1 MDFNFTEEH
10 QMLLDT
16 ADKIAR
22 DFPRSYYVECAKTQT
37 FPQAQWDALASAGIL
52 GINTPEAMAV
62 RGWAW
67 WRWCCCR
74 SVWPTAAWRS
84 CFPSST
90 RASRSPA
97 SAAPVPR
104 HRSSA
109 GCRPSPAARSAA
121 VLPLPSLTPAPTPSR
136 SRPSPEEGDHFILN
150 GNKLFISGINDAHQV
165 LVVAKTSTG
174 EGAPE
179 LTLFVVDTDSAG
191 LSWDRMDTMLLN
203 AEGQFF
209 VYFDNVK
216 VPRENVLG
224 KVGRGIEVLF
234 DALNPER
241 MVVAAGAIGGGR
253 HALARGVEYA
263 NERTIFKGPIGAY
276 QGLQHPMAE
285 ARAQLEAASLLV
297 LKSAWLHDQASRP
310 RWSATLA
317 NVGSWVGTDAAYKA
331 ADPRSS
337 ASVVTGSARLR
348 HAEPLHRR
356 AAGQSRPSTREMT
369 LNHIGIHSGLAEVVL
384 SGALAASAGPQPRSP
399 TGPACVR
406 AGRHGVAKTAW

>member
-52 GINTPEAMAV
+52 GINTPEAYGGSGLGMVALVLLQERLAERGVAPLFFVVNQGIAV
-62 RGWAW
+62 PSISRHGTEAQKQ
-67 WRWCCCR
+67 RWLPAIASGEKRCCFAITE
-74 SVWPTAAWRS
+74 PN
-84 CFPSST
+84 
-90 RASRSPA
+90 
-97 SAAPVPR
+97 
-104 HRSSA
+104 A
-109 GCRPSPAARSAA
+109 GTNTFKIQTVAK
-121 VLPLPSLTPAPTPSR
+121 
-136 SRPSPEEGDHFILN
+136 EEGDHFILN

-174 EGAPE
+174 EGRAE

-297 LKSAWLHDQASRP
+297 LKSAWLHDQGQP
-310 RWSATLA
+310 PKVVGDIA
-317 NVGSWVGTDAAYKA
+317 NMGKLVGTDAAYKA
-331 ADPRSS
+331 ADAALQCFGGYGFCESYDMLS
-337 ASVVTGSARLR
+337 HFIAARLGKV
-348 HAEPLHRR
+348 APIN
-356 AAGQSRPSTREMT
+356 REMT
-369 LNHIGIHSGLAEVVL
+369 LNYIGEFILGLPK
-384 SGALAASAGPQPRSP
+384 SY
-399 TGPACVR
+399 
-406 AGRHGVAKTAW
+406 

>member
-37 FPQAQWDALASAGIL
+37 FPQAQWDALAGAGIL
-52 GINTPEAMAV
+52 GINTPEAYGGSGLGMVALVLLQERLAERGVAPLFFVVNQGIAV
-62 RGWAW
+62 PSISRHGTEAQKQ
-67 WRWCCCR
+67 RWLPPIASGEKRCCFAITE
-74 SVWPTAAWRS
+74 PN
-84 CFPSST
+84 
-90 RASRSPA
+90 
-97 SAAPVPR
+97 
-104 HRSSA
+104 A
-109 GCRPSPAARSAA
+109 GTNTFKIQTVARD
-121 VLPLPSLTPAPTPSR
+121 
-136 SRPSPEEGDHFILN
+136 EGDHFTLN

-174 EGAPE
+174 EGRAE

-297 LKSAWLHDQASRP
+297 LKSAWLHDQGQP
-310 RWSATLA
+310 PKVVGDIA
-317 NVGSWVGTDAAYKA
+317 NMGKLVGTDAAYKA
-331 ADPRSS
+331 ADAALQCFGGYGFCESYDMLS
-337 ASVVTGSARLR
+337 HFIAARLGKV
-348 HAEPLHRR
+348 APIN
-356 AAGQSRPSTREMT
+356 REMT
-369 LNHIGIHSGLAEVVL
+369 LNYIGEFILGLPK
-384 SGALAASAGPQPRSP
+384 SY
-399 TGPACVR
+399 
-406 AGRHGVAKTAW
+406 

>member
-16 ADKIAR
+16 ADRIAR

-37 FPQAQWDALASAGIL
+37 FPQAQWDALAGAGIL
-52 GINTPEAMAV
+52 GINTPEAYGGSGLGMVALVLLQERLAERGVAPLFFVVNQGIAV
-62 RGWAW
+62 PSISRHGTEAQKQ
-67 WRWCCCR
+67 RWLPPIASGEKRCCFAITE
-74 SVWPTAAWRS
+74 PN
-84 CFPSST
+84 
-90 RASRSPA
+90 
-97 SAAPVPR
+97 
-104 HRSSA
+104 A
-109 GCRPSPAARSAA
+109 GTNTFKIQTVAR
-121 VLPLPSLTPAPTPSR
+121 
-136 SRPSPEEGDHFILN
+136 EEGDHFILN

-174 EGAPE
+174 DGRAE

-191 LSWDRMDTMLLN
+191 LSWDRMDTMLMN

-297 LKSAWLHDQASRP
+297 LKSAWLHDQGQSP
-310 RWSATLA
+310 KVVGDIA
-317 NVGSWVGTDAAYKA
+317 NMGKLVGTDAAYKA
-331 ADPRSS
+331 ADAALQCFGGYGFCESYDMLS
-337 ASVVTGSARLR
+337 HFIAARLGKI
-348 HAEPLHRR
+348 APIN
-356 AAGQSRPSTREMT
+356 REMT
-369 LNHIGIHSGLAEVVL
+369 LNYIGEFILGLPK
-384 SGALAASAGPQPRSP
+384 SY
-399 TGPACVR
+399 
-406 AGRHGVAKTAW
+406 

>member
-52 GINTPEAMAV
+52 GINTPEAYGGSGLGMVALVLLQERLAERGVAPLFFVVNQGIAV
-62 RGWAW
+62 PSISRHGTEAQKQ
-67 WRWCCCR
+67 RWLPAIASGEKRCCFAITE
-74 SVWPTAAWRS
+74 PN
-84 CFPSST
+84 
-90 RASRSPA
+90 
-97 SAAPVPR
+97 
-104 HRSSA
+104 A
-109 GCRPSPAARSAA
+109 GTNTFKIQTVAK
-121 VLPLPSLTPAPTPSR
+121 
-136 SRPSPEEGDHFILN
+136 EEGDHFILN
-150 GNKLFISGINDAHQV
+150 GNKLFISGINDAQQV

-174 EGAPE
+174 EGRAE

-297 LKSAWLHDQASRP
+297 LKSAWLHDQGQP
-310 RWSATLA
+310 PKVVGDIA
-317 NVGSWVGTDAAYKA
+317 NMGKLVGTDAAYKA
-331 ADPRSS
+331 ADAALQCFGGYGFCESYDMLS
-337 ASVVTGSARLR
+337 HFIAARLGKV
-348 HAEPLHRR
+348 APIN
-356 AAGQSRPSTREMT
+356 REMT
-369 LNHIGIHSGLAEVVL
+369 LNYIGEFILGLPK
-384 SGALAASAGPQPRSP
+384 SY
-399 TGPACVR
+399 
-406 AGRHGVAKTAW
+406 

>member
-37 FPQAQWDALASAGIL
+37 FPQAQWDALAGAGIL
-52 GINTPEAMAV
+52 GINTPEAYGGSGLGMVALVLLQERLAERGVAPLFFVVNQGIAV
-62 RGWAW
+62 PSISRHGTEAQKQ
-67 WRWCCCR
+67 RWLPAIASGEKRCCFAITE
-74 SVWPTAAWRS
+74 PN
-84 CFPSST
+84 
-90 RASRSPA
+90 
-97 SAAPVPR
+97 
-104 HRSSA
+104 A
-109 GCRPSPAARSAA
+109 GTNTFKIQTVAK
-121 VLPLPSLTPAPTPSR
+121 
-136 SRPSPEEGDHFILN
+136 EEGDHFILN

-174 EGAPE
+174 EGRAE
-179 LTLFVVDTDSAG
+179 LTLFVVDTDSTG

-297 LKSAWLHDQASRP
+297 LKSAWLHDQGQP
-310 RWSATLA
+310 PKVVGDIA
-317 NVGSWVGTDAAYKA
+317 NMGKLVGTDAAYKA
-331 ADPRSS
+331 ADAALQCFGGYGFCESYDMLS
-337 ASVVTGSARLR
+337 HFIAARLGKV
-348 HAEPLHRR
+348 APIN
-356 AAGQSRPSTREMT
+356 REMT
-369 LNHIGIHSGLAEVVL
+369 LNYIGEFILGLPK
-384 SGALAASAGPQPRSP
+384 SY
-399 TGPACVR
+399 
-406 AGRHGVAKTAW
+406 

>member
-16 ADKIAR
+16 ADRIAR

-37 FPQAQWDALASAGIL
+37 FPQAQWDALAGAGIL
-52 GINTPEAMAV
+52 GINTPEAYGGSGLGMVALVLLQERLAERGVAPLFFVVNQGIAV
-62 RGWAW
+62 PSISRHGTEAQKQ
-67 WRWCCCR
+67 RWLPPIASGEKRCCFAITE
-74 SVWPTAAWRS
+74 PN
-84 CFPSST
+84 
-90 RASRSPA
+90 
-97 SAAPVPR
+97 
-104 HRSSA
+104 A
-109 GCRPSPAARSAA
+109 GTNTFKIQTVAK
-121 VLPLPSLTPAPTPSR
+121 
-136 SRPSPEEGDHFILN
+136 EEGDHFILN

-174 EGAPE
+174 EGRAE

-191 LSWDRMDTMLLN
+191 LSWERMDTMLLN
-203 AEGQFF
+203 PEGQFF

-297 LKSAWLHDQASRP
+297 LKSAWLHDQGQP
-310 RWSATLA
+310 PKVVGDIA
-317 NVGSWVGTDAAYKA
+317 NMGKLVGTDAAYKA
-331 ADPRSS
+331 ADAALQCFGGYGFCESYDMLS
-337 ASVVTGSARLR
+337 HFIAARLGKI
-348 HAEPLHRR
+348 APIN
-356 AAGQSRPSTREMT
+356 REMT
-369 LNHIGIHSGLAEVVL
+369 LNYIGEFILGLPK
-384 SGALAASAGPQPRSP
+384 SY
-399 TGPACVR
+399 
-406 AGRHGVAKTAW
+406 

>member
-1 MDFNFTEEH
+1 MDFNLTEEH

-52 GINTPEAMAV
+52 GINTPEAYGGSGLGMVALVLLQERLAERGVAPLFFVVNQGIAV
-62 RGWAW
+62 PSISRHGTEAQKQ
-67 WRWCCCR
+67 RWLPAIASGEKRCCFAITE
-74 SVWPTAAWRS
+74 PN
-84 CFPSST
+84 
-90 RASRSPA
+90 
-97 SAAPVPR
+97 
-104 HRSSA
+104 A
-109 GCRPSPAARSAA
+109 GTNTFKIQTVAK
-121 VLPLPSLTPAPTPSR
+121 
-136 SRPSPEEGDHFILN
+136 EEGDHFILN

-174 EGAPE
+174 EGRAE

-297 LKSAWLHDQASRP
+297 LKSAWLHDQGQP
-310 RWSATLA
+310 PKVVGDIA
-317 NVGSWVGTDAAYKA
+317 NMGKLVGTDAAYKA
-331 ADPRSS
+331 ADAALQCFGGYGFCESYDMLS
-337 ASVVTGSARLR
+337 HFIAARLGKV
-348 HAEPLHRR
+348 APIN
-356 AAGQSRPSTREMT
+356 REMT
-369 LNHIGIHSGLAEVVL
+369 LNYIGEFILGLPK
-384 SGALAASAGPQPRSP
+384 SY
-399 TGPACVR
+399 
-406 AGRHGVAKTAW
+406 

>member
-22 DFPRSYYVECAKTQT
+22 DFPRSYYVECAKTQA

-52 GINTPEAMAV
+52 GINTPEAYGGSGLGMVALVLLQERLAERGVAPLFFVVNQGIAV
-62 RGWAW
+62 PSISRHGTEAQKQ
-67 WRWCCCR
+67 RWLPAIASGEKRCCFAITE
-74 SVWPTAAWRS
+74 PN
-84 CFPSST
+84 
-90 RASRSPA
+90 
-97 SAAPVPR
+97 
-104 HRSSA
+104 A
-109 GCRPSPAARSAA
+109 GTNTFKIQTVAK
-121 VLPLPSLTPAPTPSR
+121 
-136 SRPSPEEGDHFILN
+136 EEGDHFILN

-165 LVVAKTSTG
+165 LVVAKTSMG
-174 EGAPE
+174 EGRAE
-179 LTLFVVDTDSAG
+179 LTLFVVDTDSVG

-297 LKSAWLHDQASRP
+297 LKSAWLHDQGQP
-310 RWSATLA
+310 PKVVGDIA
-317 NVGSWVGTDAAYKA
+317 NMGKLVGTDAAYKA
-331 ADPRSS
+331 ADAALQCFGGYGFCESYDMLS
-337 ASVVTGSARLR
+337 HFIAARLGKV
-348 HAEPLHRR
+348 APIN
-356 AAGQSRPSTREMT
+356 REMT
-369 LNHIGIHSGLAEVVL
+369 LNYIGEFILGLPK
-384 SGALAASAGPQPRSP
+384 SY
-399 TGPACVR
+399 
-406 AGRHGVAKTAW
+406 

>member
-37 FPQAQWDALASAGIL
+37 FPQAQWDALAGAGIL
-52 GINTPEAMAV
+52 GINTPEAYGGSGLGMVALVLLQERLAERGVAPLFFVVNQGIAV
-62 RGWAW
+62 PSISRHGTEAQKQ
-67 WRWCCCR
+67 RWLPPIASGEKRCCFAITE
-74 SVWPTAAWRS
+74 PNAGTNTFKIQTAAR
-84 CFPSST
+84 
-90 RASRSPA
+90 
-97 SAAPVPR
+97 
-104 HRSSA
+104 
-109 GCRPSPAARSAA
+109 
-121 VLPLPSLTPAPTPSR
+121 
-136 SRPSPEEGDHFILN
+136 EEGDHFILN

-174 EGAPE
+174 EGRAE

-297 LKSAWLHDQASRP
+297 LKSAWLHDQGQP
-310 RWSATLA
+310 PKVVGDIA
-317 NVGSWVGTDAAYKA
+317 NMGKLVGTDAAYKA
-331 ADPRSS
+331 ADAALQCFGGYGFCESYDMLS
-337 ASVVTGSARLR
+337 HFIAARLGKV
-348 HAEPLHRR
+348 APVN
-356 AAGQSRPSTREMT
+356 REMT
-369 LNHIGIHSGLAEVVL
+369 LNYIGEFILGLPK
-384 SGALAASAGPQPRSP
+384 SY
-399 TGPACVR
+399 
-406 AGRHGVAKTAW
+406 

>member
-52 GINTPEAMAV
+52 GINTPEAYGGSGLGMVALVLLQERLAERGVAPLFFVVNQGIAV
-62 RGWAW
+62 PSISRHGTEAQKQ
-67 WRWCCCR
+67 RWLPAIASGEKRCCFAITE
-74 SVWPTAAWRS
+74 PN
-84 CFPSST
+84 
-90 RASRSPA
+90 
-97 SAAPVPR
+97 
-104 HRSSA
+104 A
-109 GCRPSPAARSAA
+109 GTNTFKIQTVAK
-121 VLPLPSLTPAPTPSR
+121 
-136 SRPSPEEGDHFILN
+136 EEGDHFILN

-174 EGAPE
+174 EGRAE
-179 LTLFVVDTDSAG
+179 LTLFVVDTDSTG

-297 LKSAWLHDQASRP
+297 LKSAWLHDQGQP
-310 RWSATLA
+310 PKVVGDIA
-317 NVGSWVGTDAAYKA
+317 NMGKLVGTDAAYKA
-331 ADPRSS
+331 ADAALQCFGGYGFCESYDMLS
-337 ASVVTGSARLR
+337 HFIAARLGKV
-348 HAEPLHRR
+348 APIN
-356 AAGQSRPSTREMT
+356 REMT
-369 LNHIGIHSGLAEVVL
+369 LNYIGEFILGLPK
-384 SGALAASAGPQPRSP
+384 SY
-399 TGPACVR
+399 
-406 AGRHGVAKTAW
+406 

>member
-37 FPQAQWDALASAGIL
+37 FPQAQWDALAGAGIL
-52 GINTPEAMAV
+52 GINTPEAYGGSGLGMVALVLLQERLAERGVAPLFFVVNQGIAV
-62 RGWAW
+62 PSISRHGTEAQKQ
-67 WRWCCCR
+67 RWLPPIASGEKRCCFAITE
-74 SVWPTAAWRS
+74 PN
-84 CFPSST
+84 
-90 RASRSPA
+90 
-97 SAAPVPR
+97 
-104 HRSSA
+104 A
-109 GCRPSPAARSAA
+109 GTNTFKIQTVAR
-121 VLPLPSLTPAPTPSR
+121 
-136 SRPSPEEGDHFILN
+136 EEGDHFILN

-174 EGAPE
+174 EGRAE

-297 LKSAWLHDQASRP
+297 LKSAWLHDQGQP
-310 RWSATLA
+310 PKVVGDIA
-317 NVGSWVGTDAAYKA
+317 NMGKLVGTDAAYKA
-331 ADPRSS
+331 ADAALQCFGGYGFCESYDMLS
-337 ASVVTGSARLR
+337 HFIAARLGKV
-348 HAEPLHRR
+348 APIN
-356 AAGQSRPSTREMT
+356 REMT
-369 LNHIGIHSGLAEVVL
+369 LNYIGEFILGLPK
-384 SGALAASAGPQPRSP
+384 SY
-399 TGPACVR
+399 
-406 AGRHGVAKTAW
+406 